1 MGDTMYHINQL
12 SFSYDKKEVLKDIT
26 VTFPTNKITA
36 IIGPNGCGKSTLLSH
51 LYRLH
56 PSQSKITLNQLPLET
71 YKDREFAQLV
81 AVLTQS
87 RDSMIDDFLVKD
99 IVLMGRYPYKQH
111 FGTYSS
117 KDIKIATHYMAKVG
131 ITHLAN
137 EEIHHLS
144 GGEKQRVFIAKALTQ
159 EPQVLLLDEPTNHLD
174 LKYKIALMKQLQAF
188 TGTTIVVL
196 HDLNL
201 AAQYC
206 DHIVIMNHGVILK
219 EGAPNEVLT
228 PEILEPIF
236 EVSFNAFWDK
246 GRYYLY
252 Y

>member
-1 MGDTMYHINQL
+1 MYHIDQL
-12 SFSYDKKEVLKDIT
+12 SFSYEKKEVLKDIT

-56 PSQSKITLNQLPLET
+56 PSRNKITLNQRPLES
-71 YKDREFAQLV
+71 YKGREFAQLV
-81 AVLTQS
+81 AVLSQS
-87 RDSMIDDFLVKD
+87 RDAIIDDFLVKD

-111 FGTYSS
+111 FGTYGSE
-117 KDIKIATHYMAKVG
+117 DIKIAEHYMNEVG
-131 ITHLAN
+131 IVHLAN

-144 GGEKQRVFIAKALTQ
+144 GGEKQRVFIAKALTR

-174 LKYKIALMKQLQAF
+174 MKYKITLMKQLRAF

-206 DHIVIMNHGVILK
+206 DHVIIMNHGVILRQ
-219 EGAPNEVLT
+219 GLPDEVLT

-236 EVSFNAFWDK
+236 EVPFKTSWDE
-246 GRYYLY
+246 GCYHLY